1 MRAAPPVVH
10 VGTSVHPGSTVLL
23 LQSKGND
30 APPSTVVVSKET
42 VSIHHILVQKEQKDT
57 NSGSAGS
64 AGSAGTSG
72 TSGSAGSAGSAGTS
86 VSSLPVLK
94 RKRHD
99 VPIRHMALMHEER
112 ILITANQHSQLNIL
126 DVSSPGFVAR
136 GKVVCG
142 SDAIT
147 SLAAHGETLAIGCGS
162 GLIRVLTVVG
172 GEYLN
177 RDSNLPVRFD
187 SMLTGH
193 SSKVMSLDL
202 ETNGQLISGGLDRS
216 VRIWDLNSGQLLV
229 SLTRRWPGWGP
240 VYSVAM
246 LSAPLGTRC
255 SIGEDTQDVAKI
267 ATSRRRHSSNG
278 GGNGNNGNGNN
289 GGGTFTPHKEEKR
302 NRVHS
307 GNGGNKKK
315 AVAVST
321 GDGGIR
327 VWSLEALL
335 SNEDG
340 HRSNQTTPPS
350 CSRILV
356 RPLHE
361 GMFVDHSLNGAAAL
375 RQGSPTSVITTQMR
389 EVENRNFLVTGD
401 THGNV
406 TIFCQL
412 SWSKVLCFQA
422 TTSISSLSVLGNQ
435 DCMYILTNGTDQQG
449 GGGSKTALLHT
460 IDMQ

>member
-1 MRAAPPVVH
+1 MRAAPPVLH
-10 VGTSVHPGSTVLL
+10 VGTSVHPNSTVLL

-30 APPSTVVVSKET
+30 TPPATVVVSKET
-42 VSIHHILVQKEQKDT
+42 VSIHHILVQKEQKET
-57 NSGSAGS
+57 NSESAGTS
-64 AGSAGTSG
+64 ETSETSETSGISGTSG
-72 TSGSAGSAGSAGTS
+72 TSGTS
-86 VSSLPVLK
+86 VSRIPVLK

-193 SSKVMSLDL
+193 SSKVMSLDM

-267 ATSRRRHSSNG
+267 ATSRRRHSSSNG
-278 GGNGNNGNGNN
+278 GGGGGGGGSGGGGGGGGGNNGN
-289 GGGTFTPHKEEKR
+289 E
-302 NRVHS
+302 
-307 GNGGNKKK
+307 KK

-401 THGNV
+401 THGNC

-435 DCMYILTNGTDQQG
+435 ACLYILTNGTDQQSG
-449 GGGSKTALLHT
+449 GGNKTALLHT